1 MLFWRA
7 LARLPGCL
15 RWVPTRP
22 DTSVGRI
29 LKKTAVRAV
38 TFHLLG
44 NGCCVLLCSCVVWYS
59 FFFWMC
65 VCILHKE
72 GKEVRNTTYISLVLA
87 VVPRDP
93 FVAFWGFSFAPV
105 TASCRFISKV
115 NKQKSFR
122 QWSASLLEEK
132 LREKHVGATDPMP
145 ECSWFW
151 VASVAVQLPREPRSH
166 GLCLCSTE
174 QISSCK
180 AEMFVLV
187 FLLSWYAQHLFFCRS
202 FLWANTRAHPHWG
215 CSCDSKTWSE
225 KQWVV
230 MSWHACTY
238 WFKYSKCHIP
248 YVLRTRTLCFQ
259 AKNPQEKKTLQLTSI
274 FHWNLAICTK
284 FFFNQKI
291 PVAICQSC
299 LELWLFFSVLEKN
312 SLCSKLGLK
321 ICPGSESVLRYA
333 WVSTSTLMPHRSKH
347 SSFGRK
353 RRKS

>member
-259 AKNPQEKKTLQLTSI
+259 AKNPQEKKPAIDFNFSLKSGCLHQILFQPENTSGNLPVLLRI
-274 FHWNLAICTK
+274 VVVFLCAGEELVVFEARPKNMSRLWVCFEVCMGLNFH
-284 FFFNQKI
+284 FNAPQ
-291 PVAICQSC
+291 
-299 LELWLFFSVLEKN
+299 E
-312 SLCSKLGLK
+312 
-321 ICPGSESVLRYA
+321 
-333 WVSTSTLMPHRSKH
+333 
-347 SSFGRK
+347 
-353 RRKS
+353 

>member
-105 TASCRFISKV
+105 TVSCRFISKSISRNLSGNGV
-115 NKQKSFR
+115 
-122 QWSASLLEEK
+122 LLFW
-132 LREKHVGATDPMP
+132 RR
-145 ECSWFW
+145 SWGKNTW
-151 VASVAVQLPREPRSH
+151 VQ
-166 GLCLCSTE
+166 
-174 QISSCK
+174 QI
-180 AEMFVLV
+180 
-187 FLLSWYAQHLFFCRS
+187 
-202 FLWANTRAHPHWG
+202 P
-215 CSCDSKTWSE
+215 
-225 KQWVV
+225 
-230 MSWHACTY
+230 
-238 WFKYSKCHIP
+238 
-248 YVLRTRTLCFQ
+248 
-259 AKNPQEKKTLQLTSI
+259 
-274 FHWNLAICTK
+274 
-284 FFFNQKI
+284 
-291 PVAICQSC
+291 CQSA
-299 LELWLFFSVLEKN
+299 
-312 SLCSKLGLK
+312 
-321 ICPGSESVLRYA
+321 PGSELHQWRCSSRVNQEVMACVCAAQNRFPLVKPKCLCWFSSSLGMLSICFSAEVFSEQTPGHIRTEGVVVILR
-333 WVSTSTLMPHRSKH
+333 LGQK
-347 SSFGRK
+347 SSGL
-353 RRKS
+353 